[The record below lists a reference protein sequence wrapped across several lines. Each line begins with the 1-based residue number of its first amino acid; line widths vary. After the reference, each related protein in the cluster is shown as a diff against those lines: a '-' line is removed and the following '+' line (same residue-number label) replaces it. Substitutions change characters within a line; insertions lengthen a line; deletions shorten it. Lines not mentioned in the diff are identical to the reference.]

1 MKLGMGTQR
10 AMGGAAEAPRPWQL
24 PRHWLCCGIAFA
36 TLFIAGCASNT
47 RAIGPLDAQTAVWQG
62 RLSVKVFSDPPESSS
77 ASFEL
82 TGNPQTGSLTLFTPL
97 GSTVAELRWTPAQ
110 ATLRTRGEPQHFGS
124 LQALVQHA
132 TGTDIPIA
140 ALFAWLQGDQATA
153 PGWEADLQNRADG
166 RISAR
171 KLAPAPAAELKVI
184 LDRP

>member
-1 MKLGMGTQR
+1 M
-10 AMGGAAEAPRPWQL
+10 
-24 PRHWLCCGIAFA
+24 
-36 TLFIAGCASNT
+36 
-47 RAIGPLDAQTAVWQG
+47 
-62 RLSVKVFSDPPESSS
+62 S

-97 GSTVAELRWTPAQ
+97 GNTVAKLQWTPAQ

-153 PGWEADLQNRADG
+153 PGWEADLQARADG

-171 KLAPAPAAELKVI
+171 KLAPEPAAELKVI